1 MNLGN
6 LAIRIGLFSSAI
18 LPLLLLA
25 CTAGVDATGHTPKIV
40 LREDKP
46 VLVLPES
53 LTSYIKT
60 QYPSFRVPNA
70 EDMTGGWATYLD
82 RTDAVPYATWGDFNG
97 DGLTDVALILI
108 GQDRWKNVAFH
119 QTAEHIYEAE
129 RLGKF
134 PGPDK
139 RFVRVHPPQRFI
151 LYTLKAGEKLKFGEE
166 FDDISQHQ
174 FDSIAFGLSKDPTDV
189 VQYKWAPEYNFYSVI
204 AYGGMTD

>member
-1 MNLGN
+1 MASVGTWNKF
-6 LAIRIGLFSSAI
+6 FSSAI

-40 LREDKP
+40 VREGKP

-60 QYPSFRVPNA
+60 QYPSFRVPTA
-70 EDMTGGWATYLD
+70 EDMTGAWAPYLD
-82 RTDAVPYATWGDFNG
+82 RMDAVPYATWGDFNG

-108 GQDRWKNVAFH
+108 GQGRWKNVAFH
-119 QTAEHIYEAE
+119 QTARHTYEAQ
-129 RLGKF
+129 RLGYF

-151 LYTLKAGEKLKFGEE
+151 LYTLKAGEKLKFGEKHV
-166 FDDISQHQ
+166 DVSQHQ
-174 FDSIAFGLSKDPTDV
+174 FDSIFFGLSKDPTSAI
-189 VQYKWAPEYNFYSVI
+189 QYQWEPDPNFYS
-204 AYGGMTD
+204 ANRYGDMTD

>member
-1 MNLGN
+1 MASVGTWNKF
-6 LAIRIGLFSSAI
+6 FSSAI

-70 EDMTGGWATYLD
+70 EDMTGAWAPYLD
-82 RTDAVPYATWGDFNG
+82 RMDAVPYATWGDFNG

-108 GQDRWKNVAFH
+108 GQGRWKNVAFH
-119 QTAEHIYEAE
+119 QTARHTYEAQ
-129 RLGKF
+129 RLGYF

-151 LYTLKAGEKLKFGEE
+151 LYTLKAGEKIKFGEE

-174 FDSIAFGLSKDPTDV
+174 FDSIAFALSEDPTGV
-189 VQYKWAPEYNFYSVI
+189 MQYKWAPEYNFYSVI
-204 AYGGMTD
+204 AYGGMRD